1 MERIEKFVAAFE
13 SEGVE
18 AALICNVEYS
28 SKPTTMYLSGFTG
41 SFSFLV
47 IMKDQRLI
55 ITDSRYFEQAKQQTK
70 FTLVEHRTTNIFDT
84 VASVLQK
91 LGPRVVGLEFSRVS
105 HDMYLKLS
113 ERYQAVYKPI
123 DRIIEQMRMV
133 KEPQEMENIR
143 KAIKISEEALMQT
156 LQFVKEG
163 VYEKDIAAELEYRMK
178 KLGAEGPAFE
188 TIVISG
194 PRTALPHGRPLER
207 RIKMNEPILFDF
219 GAKFNGYCA
228 DITRTFF
235 FGKPDDDFL
244 KIYNAVFEAQ
254 SMALEKGNGRMSGRE
269 LDSIARTHIVNRG
282 FGEYFGHG
290 LGHGLGLEVH
300 EAPRVSQ
307 ANENVLPLG
316 AVVTIE
322 PGIYIEGKF
331 GVRIEEDVV
340 IHEDCLERLTCLDRK
355 LQLI

>member
-13 SEGVE
+13 TEGVE

-47 IMKDQRLI
+47 ITKDQRFI

-70 FTLVEHRTTNIFDT
+70 FTLVEHRTANIFDT
-84 VASVLQK
+84 VVSVLQR
-91 LGPRVVGLEFSRVS
+91 LGPKVIGLEFSRVS

-113 ERYQAVYKPI
+113 EKYQAIYKPI

-133 KEPQEMENIR
+133 KEPHEIESIKR
-143 KAIKISEEALMQT
+143 AIKISEEALMQT

-194 PRTALPHGRPLER
+194 PRTALPHGRPSER
-207 RIKMNEPILFDF
+207 RIKMKEPVLFDF

-254 SMALEKGNGRMSGRE
+254 SLALEKGNGRMSGKE
-269 LDSIARTHIVNRG
+269 LDSIARTHIVNCG

-300 EAPRVSQ
+300 EAPRVNQ
-307 ANENVLPLG
+307 ANESVLPVG

-340 IHEDCLERLTCLDRK
+340 IHEDRLERLTCLDRK

>member
-1 MERIEKFVAAFE
+1 MERIKKFIEAFE
-13 SEGVE
+13 AEGIE
-18 AALICNVEYS
+18 AVLICNVEYS

-47 IMKDQRLI
+47 ITKDQQLI

-70 FTLVEHRTTNIFDT
+70 FMLVEHRSVNVLDT
-84 VASVLQK
+84 VSSVLQR
-91 LGPRVVGLEFSRVS
+91 LGPKVIGLEFSRIS
-105 HDMYLKLS
+105 HDTYLKLA
-113 ERYQAVYKPI
+113 EKYQATYKPI

-133 KEPQEMENIR
+133 KEPQEIENMK
-143 KAIKISEEALMQT
+143 KAIEISEESLIQT

-163 VYEKDIAAELEYRMK
+163 VCEKDIAAELEYRMK
-178 KLGAEGPAFE
+178 KLGADGPAFE

-194 PRTALPHGRPLER
+194 PRTALPHGRPSER
-207 RIKMNEPILFDF
+207 KIKMNEPILFDF

-235 FGKPDDDFL
+235 LGKPDEDFL

-254 SMALEKGNGRMSGRE
+254 TLALERGNGRMSGKE
-269 LDSIARTHIVNRG
+269 LDSIARNHIIDRG

-307 ANENVLPLG
+307 ANESVLPVG

-322 PGIYIEGKF
+322 PGIYIEGRF

-340 IHEDCLERLTCLDRK
+340 IREDRLERLTRLDRRI
-355 LQLI
+355 QLI